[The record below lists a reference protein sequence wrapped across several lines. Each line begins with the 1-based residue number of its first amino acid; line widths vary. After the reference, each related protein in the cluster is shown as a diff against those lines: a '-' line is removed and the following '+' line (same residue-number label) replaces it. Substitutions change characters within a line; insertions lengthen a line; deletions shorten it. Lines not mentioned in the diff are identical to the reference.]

1 MAVELATP
9 KRRLWWVVYC
19 QLALLALGT
28 VTYIIW
34 SRVNSSPE
42 AIYRQ
47 SLGSVGV
54 GLDTLTSPEAL
65 SGFGGNHY
73 RGQLRASGISAAQLE
88 SLTELLTPNNPDGSA
103 GTPCFGPIQ
112 PSANQV
118 QANLEADLDPLGQT
132 RLELDLNVNETLAA
146 GLEARLIPETTE
158 DGTRFNLYFMID
170 STDCVVQLAGSE
182 LPEGFLG
189 AWWLIDLETW
199 LGDQLPDSP
208 AFSLLTGNP
217 DTTGGPSLG
226 DFEQADYDELVG
238 IVTTQIQEYI
248 FTADTDKMVLQMG
261 ELLDGQAD
269 YEGRPALKYSVEID
283 PDNLATFVDELNRGF
298 WNSQAVRKLMG
309 DDTETIAAMSQINRP
324 QLRQTIVDFSQKHQV
339 EIWVD
344 AQTRVM
350 RNLRLTNNDPLSL
363 NFGSTWD
370 LGILIDEDD
379 QTIELSTSVTN
390 FSLRRQCQTFGLD
403 PGTIADQPDC
413 PYIAVADPEPVAN
426 LEDDSSQQRCE
437 GDWLDSAETDLDEV
451 LRCAGSFLSAPPAF
465 AKQLKENAQPY
476 IIHELSLMFD
486 LGGKNLGFSYQVE
499 DPATGLIIA
508 AELEATGQVATAI
521 IAPAG
526 ARPIEESGINLPDPA
541 QPDRNN
547 ARAADV
553 NQVASG
559 VNQYIAT
566 RNALPVQWTDIQ
578 QIIDPSK
585 FGHYDKDATNANTS
599 INPANVVGTS
609 SNSAGQ
615 FPKYTALAAVATTG
629 MIHFDEPAAVDKM
642 VVMRETGCTNTTT
655 PEQGSLRQMAILY
668 RLEGQDDIICL
679 EV

>member
-1 MAVELATP
+1 MWR
-9 KRRLWWVVYC
+9 RRLWWVVYC

-34 SRVNSSPE
+34 SRTNSSPE

-88 SLTELLTPNNPDGSA
+88 SLAGLLTPNNPDGSA

-118 QANLEADLDPLGQT
+118 QANLEADLDLLGQT
-132 RLELDLNVNETLAA
+132 LLELDLNVNETLAA
-146 GLEARLIPETTE
+146 GLEVRLIPEATE

-170 STDCVVQLAGSE
+170 STDCVIQLAGSE

-217 DTTGGPSLG
+217 DTADGSSLG

-248 FTADTDKMVLQMG
+248 FTADADKMVLQMG

-283 PDNLATFVDELNRGF
+283 PDNLAALVDELNRGF
-298 WNSQAVRKLMG
+298 WNSQAVRKLVG
-309 DDTETIAAMSQINRP
+309 DDTGTIAAMSQINRA
-324 QLRQTIVDFSQKHQV
+324 QLRQTIVDFSQKHQI

-350 RNLRLTNNDPLSL
+350 RNLRLTNHDPLSP

-370 LGILIDEDD
+370 LGILIDEDN
-379 QTIELSTSVTN
+379 QTIELSTSITN
-390 FSLRRQCQTFGLD
+390 FSLHRQCQTYGLD
-403 PGTIADQPDC
+403 SDTIAGQPGC
-413 PYIAVADPEPVAN
+413 PYIAVPDSEPVAN
-426 LEDDSSQQRCE
+426 LEDDSSQQRCK
-437 GDWLDSAETDLDEV
+437 GDWLDNAETDPDEL
-451 LRCAGSFLSAPPAF
+451 LRCAGSFFGAPPAF
-465 AKQLKENAQPY
+465 AKQLKENARPDM
-476 IIHELSLMFD
+476 IHELSLMFD

-499 DPATGLIIA
+499 DPATGLVIA

-541 QPDRNN
+541 GSQRNN

-559 VNQYIAT
+559 INQYIAT
-566 RNALPVQWTDIQ
+566 RNALPDEWEDIQ
-578 QIIDPSK
+578 QIVDPSK
-585 FGHYDKDATNANTS
+585 FGHYDKTTTNSNTS
-599 INPANVVGTS
+599 INPADVIGTS

-615 FPKYTALAAVATTG
+615 FPTYTALAAAATG
-629 MIHFDEPAAVDKM
+629 QINADEPAAADKI
-642 VVMRETGCTNTTT
+642 VVMRETGCANRSDHQ
-655 PEQGSLRQMAILY
+655 QGSIREMAILY